1 MMGTNQQLLSAA
13 IYRSAVTQPT
23 MHFLCE
29 FHPRGKKEIVQ
40 PGVVDKG
47 GIRAHGTQCYQFNS
61 WGEEKDQGGG
71 GGKGRINVGGGS

>member
-1 MMGTNQQLLSAA
+1 
-13 IYRSAVTQPT
+13 

-47 GIRAHGTQCYQFNS
+47 GIRALGTQCYQFNS
-61 WGEEKDQGGG
+61 WGEEKDRGGG
-71 GGKGRINVGGGS
+71 GGKGRINVGGRRELEKMCAQEWKRK